1 MTHVHVRAPRPGKDQ
16 ARRQMASRASR
27 HGAAPPA
34 ADGGTRSDA
43 DERGARARCRRP
55 RPTPARPAARSA
67 ALLDRARVPQQA
79 PMPRASGRRRRRRAK
94 SASARPA
101 AAARHQQRRARLAA
115 EPRAATSRG
124 PRTSWRLMR
133 AHGRRAPRESQWHA
147 RRRRPRVAPSPPTTR
162 RGHIKRASAP
172 ARLEGHVYRAGVQVV
187 GSATEIAPATE
198 SEVAP
203 QKLSLVILLRWS
215 RPTRRARKPEHFGA
229 PSPDRRG

>member
-1 MTHVHVRAPRPGKDQ
+1 MYMCGRRVPVKSKDQ

-133 AHGRRAPRESQWHA
+133 AHMGAEHHVRVNGTRGVAGRASPPARPPPGAVTSSARAHRRDLKGTFIGRACRWSDQRQKS
-147 RRRRPRVAPSPPTTR
+147 RRRRSR
-162 RGHIKRASAP
+162 R
-172 ARLEGHVYRAGVQVV
+172 
-187 GSATEIAPATE
+187 
-198 SEVAP
+198 
-203 QKLSLVILLRWS
+203 S
-215 RPTRRARKPEHFGA
+215 RRKN
-229 PSPDRRG
+229 